1 VEEQDPRPLRLQSA
15 LLALG
20 VAACFLL
27 PFLSVEAPGRSA
39 AARGYELVADDAR
52 FTGRY
57 RHAAFEGEVENAI
70 DVSTLPSRFAFVGVV
85 ASAALALLPGRR
97 TLWSAFAAS
106 ALALLGL
113 LWFFQA
119 SSLPYAPPVSE
130 RQVGAWLAL
139 LGSVGLVSLL
149 AWRLRRERFLGPE
162 PPDLFA
168 NRR

>member
-1 VEEQDPRPLRLQSA
+1 
-15 LLALG
+15 
-20 VAACFLL
+20 VAK
-27 PFLSVEAPGRSA
+27 
-39 AARGYELVADDAR
+39 ARGYELVADDAR

-57 RHAAFEGEVENAI
+57 RHAAFEGEVENAMG
-70 DVSTLPSRFAFVGVV
+70 VSTLPSLVALVGVL
-85 ASAALALLPGRR
+85 AAAVLALLPGRR
-97 TLWSAFAAS
+97 TLWAGFTAATI
-106 ALALLGL
+106 ALLGL
-113 LWFFQA
+113 LWLFQA

-139 LGSVGLVSLL
+139 LGSLALAALL